1 MNRWFH
7 YTVIVGALPIL
18 VRLFICMYL
27 KDKSWDFA
35 FCSVDFIFLG
45 LTLNLTNLNE
55 INLLKDK
62 PELSATFKED
72 KQWWSVITIIFLAVN
87 LGSQYFCDIQDKQ
100 ILDPSVVFWS
110 SFALCAFSLL
120 YSGNIIY
127 KLHKTNSSNG

>member
-1 MNRWFH
+1 MNRWFR
-7 YTVIVGALPIL
+7 YTVIVGALPII

-27 KDKSWDFA
+27 KDKTWDFA
-35 FCSVDFIFLG
+35 LCSIDFIFLG

-72 KQWWSVITIIFLAVN
+72 KQWWSVIAIIFLAIN

-100 ILDPSVVFWS
+100 ILDPSALFWS
-110 SFALCAFSLL
+110 SIILCAFSLI
-120 YSGNIIY
+120 YSGSIIY
-127 KLHKTNSSNG
+127 KSHKTNSSNG

>member
-1 MNRWFH
+1 MYRWFR
-7 YTVIVGALPIL
+7 YTVIVGALPII

-27 KDKSWDFA
+27 KDKTWDFA
-35 FCSVDFIFLG
+35 FCSIDFIFLG
-45 LTLNLTNLNE
+45 LTLNLTNLTE

-72 KQWWSVITIIFLAVN
+72 KQWWSVITIIFLAIN

-100 ILDPSVVFWS
+100 ILDPSALFLS
-110 SFALCAFSLL
+110 SIILCAFSLI
-120 YSGNIIY
+120 YSGSIIY